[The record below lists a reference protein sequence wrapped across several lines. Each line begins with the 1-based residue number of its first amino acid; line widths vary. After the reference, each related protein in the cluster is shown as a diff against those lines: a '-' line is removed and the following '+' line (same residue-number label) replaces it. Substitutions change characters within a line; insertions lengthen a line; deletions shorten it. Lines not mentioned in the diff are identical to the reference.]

1 MTWHRQNYIKVSP
14 NSLQQFAWSAPMR
27 DIAAKVGMSDV
38 GLRKLLKA
46 HGIVTPPQGHWNRV
60 HAGRSVADCPTFPP
74 RRPGQ
79 TGRINVDGR
88 FRCLIEEA
96 ERCPVHGPFASLSV
110 PEDLEELRSIEL
122 KALGRIAAPRDLQ
135 KPNDGLIQLLKK
147 EEKRRQKAATDRWYW
162 NGPVF
167 DTPLGQR
174 KLKLLNG
181 LFSALQLRLHSGSVS
196 ECQGEL
202 VSTCVIGDTQL
213 SLSLSIV
220 GKHRTEMI
228 SGYHRPARDLPSSTP
243 LCLSVDRQFRSGIV
257 SRWQDDSE
265 GKLETK
271 MAEIAAGLIVA
282 GEAAFRQSLIEAV
295 EREEQHLKWEEERRQ
310 QRLAELE
317 KKRYEDLRVSG
328 ELLSR
333 ATEIRELVTR
343 VKEAAISGDVDIGG
357 DDLAS
362 WEAWA
367 LSYADRV
374 DPVLSGQIHSHI
386 RAPLDD

>member
-1 MTWHRQNYIKVSP
+1 
-14 NSLQQFAWSAPMR
+14 
-27 DIAAKVGMSDV
+27 MS
-38 GLRKLLKA
+38 
-46 HGIVTPPQGHWNRV
+46 
-60 HAGRSVADCPTFPP
+60 
-74 RRPGQ
+74 
-79 TGRINVDGR
+79 
-88 FRCLIEEA
+88 E
-96 ERCPVHGPFASLSV
+96 
-110 PEDLEELRSIEL
+110 
-122 KALGRIAAPRDLQ
+122 
-135 KPNDGLIQLLKK
+135 
-147 EEKRRQKAATDRWYW
+147 Y
-162 NGPVF
+162 
-167 DTPLGQR
+167 
-174 KLKLLNG
+174 
-181 LFSALQLRLHSGSVS
+181 
-196 ECQGEL
+196 QGEL

-271 MAEIAAGLIVA
+271 LAEVAAGLIVA
-282 GEAAFRQSLIEAV
+282 GEAAFRQSLMEAV